1 MTLVLEGGFSDAAGS
16 YDVGDFIYRGPGDVH
31 APTALQ
37 SQDCI
42 CLAVIDAPLK

>member
-1 MTLVLEGGFSDAAGS
+1 MTLVLEGGFADTESS
-16 YDVGDFIYRGPGDVH
+16 YDVGDFIDHRPDHVH